1 MIFDS
6 KGKIFGKVSIVD
18 AVVVLLILA
27 AVVGAYFRFNGSNAE
42 VVANDEEFFYTI
54 QINNI
59 RAENKDLLLKSIGTP
74 FKLSGKI
81 SSTMG
86 ELIDATAVGAE
97 SEMIINDGTVIRAAI
112 PERYDVT
119 LQFKVLGKVNEYGF
133 YTPEMH
139 EICAAKDYDI
149 KNIYCSVTGMV
160 LKVWSK

>member
-1 MIFDS
+1 MILDS

-18 AVVVLLILA
+18 VVVVLLIAA
-27 AVVGAYFRFNGSNAE
+27 AVIGAYFRFSGSNAE

-54 QINNI
+54 EINNI
-59 RAENKDLLLKSIGTP
+59 RAENKDLLLKSVGTP

-81 SSTMG
+81 NSTMG
-86 ELIDATAVGAE
+86 ELVDVTVVAAE
-97 SEMIINDGTVIRAAI
+97 SEMILNDGTVIRAEV

-119 LQFKVLGKVNEYGF
+119 LKLKVLGKVNEYGF

-139 EICAAKDYDI
+139 EISAAKEYEV

-160 LKVWSK
+160 LKVWSE